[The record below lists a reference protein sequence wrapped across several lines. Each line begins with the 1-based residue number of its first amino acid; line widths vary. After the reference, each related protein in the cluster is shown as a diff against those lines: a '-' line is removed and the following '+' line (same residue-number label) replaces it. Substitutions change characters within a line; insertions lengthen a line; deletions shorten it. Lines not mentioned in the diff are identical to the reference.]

1 MKIFALILSGGQSDG
16 VDKGLC
22 PWQGKTLIDC
32 VIDRIKPQVDHIAIS
47 ANRNL
52 ESYAL
57 RSPHLLPDA
66 RQWRYLGGLAALCT
80 AANDLQIASADWL
93 LVVPCDMPDLPDD
106 LVERFRMVADS
117 HLKCNF
123 P

>member
-52 ESYAL
+52 ESYA
-57 RSPHLLPDA
+57 R
-66 RQWRYLGGLAALCT
+66 REIGR
-80 AANDLQIASADWL
+80 AS
-93 LVVPCDMPDLPDD
+93 CR
-106 LVERFRMVADS
+106 ERV
-117 HLKCNF
+117 
-123 P
+123 

>member
-66 RQWRYLGGLAALCT
+66 RRREIGR
-80 AANDLQIASADWL
+80 AS
-93 LVVPCDMPDLPDD
+93 CR
-106 LVERFRMVADS
+106 ERV
-117 HLKCNF
+117 
-123 P
+123 

>member
-57 RSPHLLPDA
+57 RA
-66 RQWRYLGGLAALCT
+66 RTCCRMQGNGG
-80 AANDLQIASADWL
+80 IWADWL
-93 LVVPCDMPDLPDD
+93 HYVPLPMICR
-106 LVERFRMVADS
+106 LPLPTGFWLYRAICLIYLMIW
-117 HLKCNF
+117 
-123 P
+123 

>member
-1 MKIFALILSGGQSDG
+1 M
-16 VDKGLC
+16 
-22 PWQGKTLIDC
+22 IDC
-32 VIDRIKPQVDHIAIS
+32 VIERIRPQVDHIAIS

-52 ESYAL
+52 ESYAV

-93 LVVPCDMPDLPDD
+93 LVVPCDMPNLPDD
-106 LVERFRMVADS
+106 LVERFQAVS
-117 HLKCNF
+117 KKHLCAMPFISKHL
-123 P
+123 